1 MKRADVATTSKNDR
15 TTQAR
20 RAEPT
25 IQKAFLNL
33 VVKTAKKEKM
43 EAHLY
48 NNFFPVLQGNT
59 IHEKT
64 SEYS

>member
-1 MKRADVATTSKNDR
+1 
-15 TTQAR
+15 
-20 RAEPT
+20 
-25 IQKAFLNL
+25 
-33 VVKTAKKEKM
+33 M

-64 SEYS
+64 SEYSNTVLFHSFNRTSVFLIEI